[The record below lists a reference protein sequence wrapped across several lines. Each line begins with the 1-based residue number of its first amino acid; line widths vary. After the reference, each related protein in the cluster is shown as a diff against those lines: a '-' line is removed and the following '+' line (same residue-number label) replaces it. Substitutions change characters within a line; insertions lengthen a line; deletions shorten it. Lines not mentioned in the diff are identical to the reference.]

1 MEKFF
6 DEIYSKAY
14 KKYRFMPVIVAS
26 IVEFLFFVWGIID
39 AITGITDFNDIIDD
53 AEIVAVFLWLIIG
66 AIVALICFAIS
77 VIAISPT
84 VVRTDA
90 VLEIASNAK
99 NGTTEIA
106 SAVDTNELPEI

>member
-6 DEIYSKAY
+6 DEVYSKAY

-53 AEIVAVFLWLIIG
+53 TEIVAVFLWLIIG

-90 VLEIASNAK
+90 VLEIAAATK
-99 NGTTEIA
+99 NGNNN
-106 SAVDTNELPEI
+106 SATVVDTNELPEL